1 MEYLIGIVGAV
12 IAFLLYQVRS
22 LWANKQLND
31 SKIEDAKLQTTQ
43 DQLASE
49 IKAAKE
55 KLAAIHPEKAQNM
68 TDEEIVKFWKDN
80 LQ

>member
-22 LWANKQLND
+22 LWANKQLNN

-43 DQLASE
+43 DQLSSE

-68 TDEEIVKFWKDN
+68 TDEEIVKFWRDN

>member
-1 MEYLIGIVGAV
+1 MEYIIGIVGAV

-22 LWANKQLND
+22 LWSNKQLNE
-31 SKIEDAKLQTTQ
+31 SKVEDAKLEVKQEALET
-43 DQLASE
+43 E

-55 KLAAIHPEKAQNM
+55 KLAAINPEKAKDM